1 MNCPR
6 CASPMAV
13 VEDRKIVRDWRFPSG
28 EFMFVDHYPH
38 IDRYRECTRC
48 GQCAPMD
55 ETQPPY
61 PEMRGPPQ

>member
-1 MNCPR
+1 MNCPY
-6 CASPMAV
+6 CKGFMAV
-13 VEDRKIVRDWRFPSG
+13 VEEYLYR
-28 EFMFVDHYPH
+28 FVDLTPALQ
-38 IDRYRECTRC
+38 YRECTTC